1 MDTIEAWKC
10 IGCGNIE
17 APQTCIGVCQY
28 RKVQLVDALEHERI
42 LADLR
47 NAQQSR
53 QRVRNELLRRLAY
66 ATPRDG
72 EWERSLSCFAERGK
86 TRTERRRRCVTRT
99 ARSACGT
106 FRGSGVT
113 PRGSSPDV
121 DLSIIGAAG
130 NLRHSPKW
138 KCPRFDKGKRRWI
151 RQHMA
156 FKRQPMGPEEM
167 MHAGCISSAPVA
179 ERL

>member
-66 ATPRDG
+66 VTPRDG
-72 EWERSLSCFAERGK
+72 EWERSYRALQHE
-86 TRTERRRRCVTRT
+86 
-99 ARSACGT
+99 ARHALN
-106 FRGSGVT
+106 
-113 PRGSSPDV
+113 DA
-121 DLSIIGAAG
+121 DAA
-130 NLRHSPKW
+130 
-138 KCPRFDKGKRRWI
+138 
-151 RQHMA
+151 
-156 FKRQPMGPEEM
+156 
-167 MHAGCISSAPVA
+167 
-179 ERL
+179 